1 MLLREAFAQYIFE
14 EIQLKNGAE
23 KTRKNYTTS
32 LNSISQALGD
42 IPIKL
47 LTIEH
52 VTRWKMYMD
61 SKGNSP
67 ATIKHQLCHVRSVLR
82 FLKKRGYDV
91 LDYRMIDLPKVLR
104 SKPTYLEYGEVQRVI
119 DATENLRDKAIISC
133 LFSTGCRISELLNL
147 NIEDVQ
153 TQEVTVLGKG
163 SKYRRVYIDDKA
175 WEYLQTYL
183 ETRKDRIPALFV
195 SGQYRRITVSRV
207 QQILH
212 VLEADVGLEK
222 NLTPHV
228 MRHSYATDLVRNGA
242 DIMAV
247 KDLMGHQTVKT
258 TEIYTHLSQNHLKEQ
273 YQMHH
278 SKA

>member
-32 LNSISQALGD
+32 LNSISSVLGD
-42 IPIKL
+42 IPAKL
-47 LTIEH
+47 LTIQH
-52 VTRWKMYMD
+52 ITRWKMHMD
-61 SKGNSP
+61 ARGNS
-67 ATIKHQLCHVRSVLR
+67 ASTIKHQLCHIRSVLR
-82 FLKKRGYDV
+82 FLKRRGYDV
-91 LDYRMIDLPKVLR
+91 LDYRMIDLPKVTR
-104 SKPTYLEYGEVQRVI
+104 SKPTYLEYGEVQKVI
-119 DATENLRDKAIISC
+119 DAADNIRDKAIIAC

-175 WEYLQTYL
+175 WRYLHDYL
-183 ETRKDRIPALFV
+183 STRKDRIPALFV

-212 VLEADVGLEK
+212 VLQADAGIEK

-228 MRHSYATDLVRNGA
+228 MRHSYATDLVVNGA

-247 KDLMGHQTVKT
+247 KELMGHRTVKT
-258 TEIYTHLSQNHLKEQ
+258 TEVYTHLSQNHLKEQ
-273 YQMHH
+273 YEKHH
-278 SKA
+278 SRA

>member
-1 MLLREAFAQYIFE
+1 MLVREAFAQYIFE
-14 EIQLKNGAE
+14 EIKLKNGAE
-23 KTRKNYTTS
+23 KTQRNYTTS
-32 LNSISQALGD
+32 LNSISEALGD

-47 LTIEH
+47 LTLGHI
-52 VTRWKMYMD
+52 TRWKMYMD

-67 ATIKHQLCHVRSVLR
+67 STIKHQLCHVRSVLR
-82 FLKKRGYDV
+82 FLKRRGYDV
-91 LDYRMIDLPKVLR
+91 LDYRMIDLPKVIR
-104 SKPTYLEYGEVQRVI
+104 SKPTYLEYGEVQKVI
-119 DATENLRDKAIISC
+119 DATENIRDKAIIAC

-153 TQEVTVLGKG
+153 SQEITVLGKG

-175 WEYLQTYL
+175 WNYLQMYL
-183 ETRKDRIPALFV
+183 ESRKDRIPALFV

-228 MRHSYATDLVRNGA
+228 MRHSYATDLMVNGA
-242 DIMAV
+242 HIVSV
-247 KDLMGHQTVKT
+247 KELLGHSSVSTTQMYLHT
-258 TEIYTHLSQNHLKEQ
+258 TENKLKEDFNK
-273 YQMHH
+273 YH
-278 SKA
+278 SV